1 LRTGVIRDI
10 PVDLEDET
18 VKRHL
23 ISQNKIIEVNRLMRR
38 TTKDGKSE
46 ITPSKSLCIKFAGQS
61 LPKYVSL
68 FYTRHAVSTF
78 IPKVR
83 ICYNCFRAGHI
94 SKSCRGNARCTDMIL
109 NSIQE
114 VLALTLILTNVRD
127 MILNSIQEVLAVC
140 RTICVML
147 MCQSF
152 PNRQRSE
159 ISMEVDILDIQ
170 FAVLPMEKELQL
182 CTSKL

>member
-1 LRTGVIRDI
+1 MVDLKTASAANNLVKCSLLQEHNLKAYIPTYRTLRTGVIRDI

-18 VKRHL
+18 VKRYL

-38 TTKDGKSE
+38 TTKNGKSE

-68 FYTRHAVSTF
+68 FHTRHAVSTF

-94 SKSCRGNARCTDMIL
+94 SKSCRSNARCMRCGESPHA
-109 NSIQE
+109 NSQE
-114 VLALTLILTNVRD
+114 CSMQDLLVASTATAAIFQHPTNACWSSSKR
-127 MILNSIQEVLAVC
+127 
-140 RTICVML
+140 
-147 MCQSF
+147 
-152 PNRQRSE
+152 RS
-159 ISMEVDILDIQ
+159 LR
-170 FAVLPMEKELQL
+170 
-182 CTSKL
+182 